1 VTKLRAELQEVL
13 RALLDASSAGGE
25 VSLDA
30 IGEALGARAAS
41 TEEIDTLFAALEAR
55 KRRIVGPEGGGG
67 EQRLKCVV
75 DAARALTAEL
85 GHRPKASEVAARAEL
100 TVEQVQHTLALLRVM
115 QRG

>member
-1 VTKLRAELQEVL
+1 MTKLRAELQDVL
-13 RALLDASSAGGE
+13 RALLEASRSGGE

-41 TEEIDTLFAALEAR
+41 TEEIDALFVALEAR

-67 EQRLKCVV
+67 EQRLKRVV
-75 DAARALTAEL
+75 DAARALTVEL
-85 GHRPKASEVAARAEL
+85 GQRPKASEVAARAEL
-100 TVEQVQHTLALLRVM
+100 TVEQVQHALALLRVM